1 MIFCNIIKIQ
11 LLNISFQVVDQS
23 SKIEMV
29 VKEGGGGRSEEGKE
43 EEGREVEVIEEVGV
57 EVIEGQEV
65 GESRVIGGAE
75 IMIEVEGEVKTM
87 REGVKTVIEET
98 GKVVR
103 EGESAVIEA
112 EEVEIEAEKAVKEV
126 ERVATEVR
134 EAVIKAMTE
143 EQGGGE
149 IMKLV
154 EAKGAEKMK
163 KGKRHR

>member
-1 MIFCNIIKIQ
+1 M
-11 LLNISFQVVDQS
+11 
-23 SKIEMV
+23 
-29 VKEGGGGRSEEGKE
+29 
-43 EEGREVEVIEEVGV
+43 
-57 EVIEGQEV
+57 
-65 GESRVIGGAE
+65 IGGAV
-75 IMIEVEGEVKTM
+75 IMLEVEGEVKTM

-103 EGESAVIEA
+103 EGGSAVIEA

-149 IMKLV
+149 IMSQG
-154 EAKGAEKMK
+154 EERGARRKR
-163 KGKRHR
+163 KGKIHNR